1 MNMKRN
7 ILICLLLAALL
18 LTGCSQNGNKSAD
31 AVNGGG
37 EFYVEETAAANEKFE
52 VASDGSLYGTNTLT
66 TDLTVTDPNRKLIR
80 TVSMDAE
87 TEDFETLMAGVS
99 EQITRLSGYVEE
111 QYIYGNRT
119 SDANALRSAS
129 LTIRIPSQQLSE
141 FVSQVERLSNV
152 VSSSQ
157 TAEDVTLSYSDTE
170 SRVKAL
176 EVERDRLMELLEKA
190 ETTQDLLEIES
201 RLTDVRYQ
209 LESAQSQ
216 LRLYDNLVS
225 YSTVHLSIQEVKVL
239 TLTQEPTVWER
250 ISRGFQS
257 SLEGL
262 ADFFINL
269 FVLAA
274 SALPIWLPLVLIAL
288 LIWRLVRRAGK
299 KRARNHPEDSTGE
312 PGK

>member
-1 MNMKRN
+1 MKRN

-31 AVNGGG
+31 AVNGGW

-66 TDLTVTDPNRKLIR
+66 TDLTVTDPNRKLIH

-99 EQITRLSGYVEE
+99 EQITRISGYVEE

-239 TLTQEPTVWER
+239 TPTQEPTVWER